1 MGMNT
6 TDLQNAVARLAENLP
21 SLEQELNAADAKL
34 GDGDTGGMLARV
46 IAAMHSATLPED
58 GDVGSALSAYAR
70 ATAGATGS
78 SLGTLLATAM
88 LTVSKQTKGRNQVPW
103 SELGSLLEQARD
115 AMSSRGGA
123 GLGDK
128 TILDALDAVARAIH
142 GLDQPTMIYPAA
154 EAAAKSALGE
164 FRDRPNK
171 IGRARMF
178 ADGSKG
184 HDDPGMLAMV
194 RIIETIG
201 R

>member
-1 MGMNT
+1 MSLNT
-6 TDLQNAVARLAENLP
+6 TALQSSIGKLVDNLP
-21 SLEQELNAADAKL
+21 ILEQELNAADAKL

-46 IAAMHSATLPED
+46 ITAMHGATLPDD
-58 GDVGSALSAYAR
+58 GDVGAALSVYAR

-88 LTVSKQTKGRNQVPW
+88 LTISRQTKGRSQVPW

-115 AMSSRGGA
+115 AMSARGGA
-123 GLGDK
+123 NLGDK
-128 TILDALDAVARAIH
+128 TILDALDAVARSIY
-142 GLDQPTMIYPAA
+142 GLDQPATIH
-154 EAAAKSALGE
+154 AAAQTAANSALGE

-178 ADGSKG
+178 ADASKG

-194 RIIETIG
+194 RVIEIIG